1 MCYGAAACGQPKRL
15 PGDMMK
21 IEISRVENA
30 FAGMSFGSVGPYEKI
45 VGRAFGEVD
54 PSHPLN
60 AGIVNLGKA
69 PRNAAGRVEY
79 WMDFCL
85 LKPTDIL
92 KSNRHLLFDALNRGD
107 KLALVDLNDAPKG
120 PGSNELATAEDAGNG
135 FLMRQGYAV
144 LFGAWQGDVVAEE
157 GHMLAGFPIATD
169 NGAPIIE
176 RSREEYVFGT
186 TGSTVIAPLTYPA
199 HTLEQSEAT
208 LTVRQHEKD
217 PRVPIPARQWR
228 YLSPTR
234 LEITLADGFDAG
246 AIYEFIYPARD
257 PLVMGLG
264 FAAVR
269 DLVTF
274 MRYASADENGRPNPL
289 SQAAGGPA
297 VDDVVVYG
305 RSQPGRFL
313 REFLHLGFNQAP
325 SGRRVFDGVYA
336 SLAGSRRIF
345 LNHPFSQPGRFHR
358 QHEDHLYPGDQFP
371 FTYTTR
377 FDPIS
382 AKTDGILTR
391 CLATD
396 TCPKIMHVDSST
408 EFWQGRGSLV
418 VTDESGKDIT
428 LPDQVRVYALAGTG
442 HAGPAMFRHS
452 GVFFQNHSYPLNRL
466 DYGSLNRA
474 LLVAL
479 QEWVSRGTPP
489 PASRFPR
496 AGEGTLVPPSPETGL
511 AFPDIPGMR
520 YPGLVN
526 GLCELDYSQQPPR
539 PIAGHD
545 YPVLVPKVD
554 ADGNEVAGIR
564 LPDVAVPLGTRAGWN
579 IRSAGFAE
587 GALMAVGFYI
597 PFAATAKERRETGD
611 PRLSLEERYPSH
623 EHYVNAVARAAT
635 ELQNERLLLAEDV
648 ERYLA
653 AAMASQVGR

>member
-1 MCYGAAACGQPKRL
+1 
-15 PGDMMK
+15 MK
-21 IEISRVENA
+21 IEISRVESA

-60 AGIVNLGKA
+60 AEIVNLGKA

-79 WMDFCL
+79 WVDFCL

-135 FLMRQGYAV
+135 FLMRQGYAI

-157 GHMLAGFPIATD
+157 GHMLAGFPVATD
-169 NGAPIIE
+169 NGAPIAE

-199 HTLEQSEAT
+199 NTLEQSEAT

-217 PRVPIPARQWR
+217 PRVPIPPRQWR

-234 LEITLADGFDAG
+234 LEITPADGFDAG

-257 PLVMGLG
+257 PIVMGLG

-289 SQAAGGPA
+289 SQAGGEPA
-297 VDDVVVYG
+297 VDDVIVYG

-313 REFLHLGFNQAP
+313 REFLRLGFNQEP

-391 CLATD
+391 GLATD

-511 AFPDIPGMR
+511 AFPDIPGMH
-520 YPGLVN
+520 YTGLVN

-539 PIAGHD
+539 AIAGHD

-564 LPDVAVPLGTRAGWN
+564 LPDVAVPLGTRTGWN

-623 EHYVNAVARAAT
+623 EHYVSAVARAAT

-653 AAMASQVGR
+653 TALASQVGR